1 MKYPHT
7 TNKVTGVLVPLAGL
21 RTEQSIGNGEFPD
34 LAVLGE
40 WCVSVGI
47 ELIQLLP
54 VNDTGG
60 QSSPYSAL
68 SANALHPIYIRITDL
83 PEYNALP
90 ESVRS
95 GIDAELSEGA
105 TRFNAPAR
113 FDYPEVL
120 AFRMKILRRI
130 YETSRAVTES
140 AEQITSFIHG
150 NRWVTGYAVF
160 MAIKKRHDGAAW
172 TDWDEE
178 RDIDAAGLE
187 RLRQRSD
194 LAGDTRFYTWL
205 QLRAAEQFA
214 AAAKTLDS
222 LGVALKGDIPILM
235 NEDSADAWYDR
246 DIFRPDLRAG
256 APPDMFTELGQNW
269 GFPIYNWQHLE
280 ERDFDWWR
288 DRLRNAAQYYHAYR
302 IDHVLGFFRIWA
314 VPAGNYSGIPGFFW
328 PQKGISLDTLR
339 NAGFDEGRINWL
351 LEPNIPGEV
360 LRERAGDAVAHL
372 EGPVLTRLEGE
383 DLYLFSPAVAGEQ
396 NLADL
401 DLGEAPGSDTL
412 RDWLIEQYRDRALV
426 PLPDGTYAPTWLFR
440 ECSRYRLLSDEEKG
454 RFEALVAEAGVASNE
469 LWAEHGRRVL
479 TVMKE
484 STEMLPCAED
494 LGVVPE
500 AVPRVLADL
509 GILGLKIPRWTYY
522 WDRPGQPIVPFEEYP
537 ELSVCAPSVHDTS
550 TMRGWWEQ
558 EEGREDLWRNLGFD
572 TAAPPM
578 FDPAVARS
586 VYRGLLNT
594 PSRIVV
600 FALQD
605 LLVLSP
611 EIVHDEPALERV
623 NVPGTYNTF
632 NWTWRM
638 PLTIEELQQNPTLA
652 AEITALTS
660 IRRIDRRQQ

>member
-1 MKYPHT
+1 VKYPHK
-7 TNKVTGVLVPLAGL
+7 TNRVTGVLVPLAGL
-21 RTEQSIGNGEFPD
+21 RTSVSIGNGEFPD
-34 LAVLGE
+34 LVALGE

-47 ELIQLLP
+47 QLVQLLP

-83 PEYNALP
+83 PEYKALP
-90 ESVRS
+90 EPERS
-95 GIDAELSEGA
+95 GIEAGLADGA
-105 TRFNAPAR
+105 ARFNVAAR
-113 FDYPEVL
+113 FDYPEIL
-120 AFRMKILRRI
+120 DFRMGILRRI
-130 YETSRAVTES
+130 YETSEAVTES
-140 AEQITSFIHG
+140 ASQITAFLRSNG
-150 NRWVTGYAVF
+150 WVKVYAVF
-160 MAIKKRHDGAAW
+160 MAIKKRNDGAAW
-172 TDWDEE
+172 TDWNEGRE
-178 RDIDAAGLE
+178 IDAAGIEKLWK
-187 RLRQRSD
+187 RSD
-194 LAGDTRFYTWL
+194 LKGDTRFYTWL

-214 AAAKTLDS
+214 AAAETLDS
-222 LGVALKGDIPILM
+222 LGIALKGDIPILM

-269 GFPIYNWQHLE
+269 GFPIYNWQRLE

-288 DRLRNAAQYYHAYR
+288 VRLRSAARYYHAYR

-328 PQKGISLDTLR
+328 PQQGISSDALR
-339 NAGFDEGRINWL
+339 DAGFDEGRINWL
-351 LEPNIPGEV
+351 LEPHIPGNV
-360 LRERAGDAVAHL
+360 LRDRAAETITHL
-372 EGPVLTRLEGE
+372 EGPILKRLDGE
-383 DLYLFSPAVAGEQ
+383 DLYLFSPDVAGEQ
-396 NLADL
+396 TLADL
-401 DLGEAPGSDTL
+401 DLGETPGSDTL

-426 PLPDGTYAPTWLFR
+426 QLPDGSYAPTWLFR
-440 ECSRYRLLSDEEKG
+440 ECSRYQLLSDEEKG
-454 RFEALVAEAGVASNE
+454 RFETLVAEAGAASNE
-469 LWAEHGRRVL
+469 LWANHGRRNL
-479 TVMKE
+479 SVMKE

-500 AVPRVLADL
+500 AVPRVLTEL

-522 WDRPGQPIVPFEEYP
+522 WDRPDQPIVPFEEYP

-558 EEGREDLWRNLGFD
+558 EDGREDLWKNLGFD
-572 TAAPPM
+572 TPPPPT

-605 LLVLSP
+605 LLALSP
-611 EIVHDEPALERV
+611 EIVHDDPALERV
-623 NVPGTYNTF
+623 NVPGTYNEF

-638 PLTIEELQQNPTLA
+638 PLTIEELQQNPTLT
-652 AEITALTS
+652 AEITALAS
-660 IRRIDRRQQ
+660 IRPTDRRR